1 MTHQTAYQIQLNG
14 KSNAIIKTELAHINE
29 MKISLTDSSNFIILN
44 SDSLKENLS
53 VDNVLVH
60 IKNVSAANFGNAK
73 INNLNMQLDT
83 LASIQLSG
91 FNLKRLKNMP

>member
-1 MTHQTAYQIQLNG
+1 M
-14 KSNAIIKTELAHINE
+14 IKTDLAQINK
-29 MKISLTDSSNFIILN
+29 MQISLTDSSNFIILN
-44 SDSLKENLS
+44 SDSLRENLS
-53 VDNVLVH
+53 IDNVLVH